1 MDKIKQNLLLAL
13 LITFSFTSSL
23 SLVLQTYD
31 YRDSFSKLDQLK
43 LEKQDLYFKESKIIE
58 EGEYANITLF
68 NPDLEWTFTAD
79 NIRSKSTNTPFVGT
93 KLKGKALAVFNN
105 RQFKEC

>member
-1 MDKIKQNLLLAL
+1 MDKIKQNILLAL

-43 LEKQDLYFKESKIIE
+43 LEKQDLYFKESKLIE
-58 EGEYANITLF
+58 EVEYYKNHISLREVAFNSLGMSSPVISEVIVIT
-68 NPDLEWTFTAD
+68 
-79 NIRSKSTNTPFVGT
+79 
-93 KLKGKALAVFNN
+93 KGGS
-105 RQFKEC
+105 Q